1 MPGIQPGDAMVK
13 CHGSLCVIVGG
24 AASFE
29 VYGSGPAK
37 RTGVERMLAAKI
49 ASAKKSNFILMRA
62 DLILADTQILEK

>member
-1 MPGIQPGDAMVK
+1 MVK

-37 RTGVERMLAAKI
+37 RTGAKRMLAANAAPERKN
-49 ASAKKSNFILMRA
+49 NFVLMWA